1 MSRGEIPKLV
11 QDELD
16 LLTEKGIAWR
26 VEKGAKHLKL
36 VIAGRLVGIFSR
48 GKNDRDDRTIK
59 NLRSSVRRAAREAT

>member
-1 MSRGEIPKLV
+1 MARGEIPKLV

-16 LLTEKGIAWR
+16 ALSEKGIAWR
-26 VEKGAKHLKL
+26 IEKGAKHLKL
-36 VIAGRLVGIFSR
+36 VVAGRLVGIFSR

>member
-1 MSRGEIPKLV
+1 MARGEIPKLV

-16 LLTEKGIAWR
+16 ELTEKGIPWS

-36 VIAGRLVGIFSR
+36 VVAGRLIGIFSR

-59 NLRSSVRRAAREAT
+59 NLRSSVRRAAREV